1 MLIVKLYSLE
11 KNTKFVDR
19 AEQKVTTNAELGQ
32 NRKSRSTE
40 EEDL

>member
-1 MLIVKLYSLE
+1 MFL
-11 KNTKFVDR
+11 DR
-19 AEQKVTTNAELGQ
+19 AEQKATTNTELDQ